1 MAVYKIGSEFVFY
14 GPSPYPDEFSINCN
28 CTGTETN
35 ILWITVTVN
44 DSGTPTYVINTPYSY
59 MLCLLCNKSRELN
72 LERALD
78 QDTGVLILFLLM
90 FQFHP
95 SVYSLKAAF
104 NLCRP

>member
-28 CTGTETN
+28 CTGNKTN
-35 ILWITVTVN
+35 ISWNITVTVN
-44 DSGTPTYVINTPYSY
+44 DSGTSTYAPFSY

-78 QDTGVLILFLLM
+78 QDTGVLILFLLI
-90 FQFHP
+90 FQLHP
-95 SVYSLKAAF
+95 SI
-104 NLCRP
+104 